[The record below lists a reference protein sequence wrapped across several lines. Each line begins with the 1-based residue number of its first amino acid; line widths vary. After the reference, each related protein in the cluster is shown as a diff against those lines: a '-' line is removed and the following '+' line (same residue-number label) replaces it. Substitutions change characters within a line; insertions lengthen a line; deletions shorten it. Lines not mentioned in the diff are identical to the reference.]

1 MPSVQIRN
9 VVIKRVLFFFFFFYW
24 WGGGGVSISY
34 IIAGCAVAT
43 GNVLR
48 DVKQFAKAN
57 LPFLKKV

>member
-9 VVIKRVLFFFFFFYW
+9 IVIKRDLFFFI
-24 WGGGGVSISY
+24 GGEGEVFLLVL
-34 IIAGCAVAT
+34 AGCTVAT
-43 GNVLR
+43 GNVLL